1 MTPTALSLAAR
12 LGDWR
17 QRMCAGERINVSEQR
32 AVLHMALRGQA
43 GQLCEAVAFFRL
55 EAGTAAQATQV
66 ASAPEPVRLVQ

>member
-1 MTPTALSLAAR
+1 MEAATQQNAALVEQSAAAS
-12 LGDWR
+12 
-17 QRMCAGERINVSEQR
+17 QT
-32 AVLHMALRGQA
+32 LRGQA